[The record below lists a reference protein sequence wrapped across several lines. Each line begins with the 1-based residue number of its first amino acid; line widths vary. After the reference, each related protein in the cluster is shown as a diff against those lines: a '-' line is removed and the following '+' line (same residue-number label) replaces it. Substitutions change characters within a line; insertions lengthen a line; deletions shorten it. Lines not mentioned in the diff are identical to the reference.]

1 MLVSIILNNYNYDAY
16 LREAID
22 SALAQTYGEVE
33 IIVVDDGSTDNSKDI
48 IKGYGDKI
56 QSIFKENG
64 GQVSAVNLGF
74 EASKGEVIIFLDSD
88 DVLFPET
95 AQKCIEAFNSGNY
108 SAVYYLLQKVDGNL
122 NLIGGVMPTYEF
134 KKTPPLEDIKLWG
147 GYMYPPTS
155 GQAYKRDFLE
165 KVMPAPNTIE
175 EYGYILSP
183 DGYLPMLCGI
193 TENISFINQPLGY
206 YRIHGNNVSGASDS
220 FSKEKLR
227 QLFMLDYIREIYG
240 HEYAKTNNIEI
251 KEDLS
256 VYHPNVFK
264 LRFIAYRLYKDGHP
278 IKDDNYIKLLLKGL
292 KGVFIF
298 PYLSF
303 KKRIV
308 IFIGILIIAILPK
321 FALKPFVDII
331 SSQNKKA
338 ALKAIFTFKKK
349 SCHGSQNF

>member
-16 LREAID
+16 LRDAID

-33 IIVVDDGSTDNSKDI
+33 VIVVDDGSTDNSKNI
-48 IKGYGDKI
+48 IMGYGDKI
-56 QSIFKENG
+56 HAIFKENG

-95 AQKCIEAFNSGNY
+95 VQKCVEAFNSGNY
-108 SAVYYLLQKVDGNL
+108 SAVYYLLRKVDGNL
-122 NLIGGVMPTYEF
+122 NPIGGVMPTYEF
-134 KKTPPLEDIKLWG
+134 KETPILDDVKLWG

-155 GQAYKRDFLE
+155 GQAYRRGFLE
-165 KVMPAPNTIE
+165 RVMPVPNSME

-183 DGYLPMLCGI
+183 DAYLPMLCGI
-193 TENISFINQPLGY
+193 SEGISFINRSLGY
-206 YRIHGNNVSGASDS
+206 YRIHGSNVSGASDS

-227 QLFMLDYIREIYG
+227 QLFMLDYIRETYG
-240 HEYAKTNNIEI
+240 AAYAKANNIEL
-251 KEDLS
+251 KKDLS

-264 LRFIAYRLYKDGHP
+264 LRFIAYRLYPEAHP
-278 IKDDNYIKLLLKGL
+278 IESDTYLGLLVKGL

-298 PYLSF
+298 PYLPL

-308 IFIGILIIAILPK
+308 IFIGIMVLAILPK
-321 FALKPFVDII
+321 FALTPFVNIV

-338 ALKAIFTFKKK
+338 ALKAMFTFKKK
-349 SCHGSQNF
+349 TCNDS